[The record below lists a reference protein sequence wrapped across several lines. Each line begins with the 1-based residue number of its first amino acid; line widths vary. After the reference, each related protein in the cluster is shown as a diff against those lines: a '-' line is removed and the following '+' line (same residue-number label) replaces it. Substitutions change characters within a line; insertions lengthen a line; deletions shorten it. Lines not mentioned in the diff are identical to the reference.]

1 MLPER
6 WGIAVCLKTALNPNK
21 LIGMTNNLDDL
32 SVFIAVVR
40 ANGFRSAARALGMSP
55 ATVSETVARLE
66 ARLDTRLLT
75 RTTRSV
81 APTEA
86 GRELADRIAPLLAEA
101 ADALDT
107 VRSRSGALQGRLTL
121 NVPGAV
127 MVDILPP
134 LIEAFM
140 AEHPGVE
147 VEIMVEDRMVDAVA
161 ANCDAGI
168 RYGEALAQDMI
179 AVPLGPRRQQAALA
193 ASPAY
198 LERAGTPEHPRDL
211 LQHDCL
217 RGRFSS
223 GALVPWEFERAGETI
238 TLDVRAR
245 LTIGTGGSAAMIGHA
260 ISGMGLCFVF
270 RNWLEPH
277 FTSGALVPVLP
288 DWWPEF
294 EGPFLY
300 FHGRRP
306 PAPLRAFVD
315 FLRSRQRDGAA

>member
-1 MLPER
+1 
-6 WGIAVCLKTALNPNK
+6 
-21 LIGMTNNLDDL
+21 MTNNLDDL

-40 ANGFRSAARALGMSP
+40 ANGFRKAARTLGMSP
-55 ATVSETVARLE
+55 ATVSETIARLE

-75 RTTRSV
+75 RTTRSM

-86 GRELADRIAPLLAEA
+86 GRELAERIAPLLSEA
-101 ADALDT
+101 ADALDA
-107 VRSRSGALQGRLTL
+107 VRSRSGTLRGRLSL

-140 AEHPGVE
+140 AEHPGIE
-147 VEIMVEDRMVDAVA
+147 IEIMVDDRMVDSVA

-179 AVPLGPRRQQAALA
+179 AIPLGPRRQQAALA
-193 ASPAY
+193 AAPSY
-198 LERAGTPEHPRDL
+198 LERAGTPGHPRDL
-211 LQHDCL
+211 LKHDCL
-217 RGRFSS
+217 RGRFTS
-223 GALVPWEFERAGETI
+223 GALIPWEFERDGQTI
-238 TLDVRAR
+238 TLDIQAR
-245 LTIGTGGSAAMIGHA
+245 LTIGTNGAAAVIGHA
-260 ISGMGLCFVF
+260 ISGMGMCMAF

-277 FTSGALVPVLP
+277 FASGALVPVLA
-288 DWWPEF
+288 DWWQEF

-315 FLRSRQRDGAA
+315 FLRERNRTGSE